1 MPYAFGIS
9 PTKAHK
15 IEAAGGGGGEQWLL
29 TDLFIYLLTYTLFAQ
44 PARVTKWMFLK
55 NKK

>member
-15 IEAAGGGGGEQWLL
+15 IEAAGGGGGEQ
-29 TDLFIYLLTYTLFAQ
+29 
-44 PARVTKWMFLK
+44 
-55 NKK
+55 